1 MPGYEAA
8 GGGGQRSGGG
18 GVPDGLL
25 LGALGL
31 LLSSTVLVWSA
42 TGLSALLAHGSWP
55 SGVSVRE
62 SALAVRALLGEPG
75 DPAAAWPDADA
86 DALARPGLFWGVLVG
101 QLMLLFTFAVM
112 AMGAI
117 ARRRL
122 RRAERRAARAAAGR
136 ATTSGAAVGRAA
148 SDRETRPDVPTHSAP
163 VHSAPGEG
171 PEGQGDLEGLGGVE
185 GLGGL
190 GGLGDVRKGAGEADR
205 EGTPRAARESMPE
218 ASHDASR
225 QASHATPQQPGPRWT
240 EPVNSPAPEVSSA
253 VERAATEAPAVPG
266 LVGAP
271 ALGYGSEVRTAR
283 TPAEALAEA
292 TGPALVVTADPTLWS
307 ETVGA
312 RGKLGPTHLYD
323 PSHAADAPVRLRWSP
338 ERGCHDM
345 ETAAARAA
353 ALLAPVRSPAK
364 IDEATHDTAVTLLRC
379 ALHAAA
385 VDGQPFKQ
393 AHRWTTV
400 AGSANDAVRILR
412 KHKSAHSGAAGE
424 LEAALIGYP
433 ERRDEATALIRHA
446 FDCLAQL
453 HVRNSCTASKADV
466 VALES
471 FVSEGGTLYVVG
483 ESREDPRR
491 DPGAMPLA
499 TALTTYV
506 VELGRR
512 MAARS
517 SSGRL
522 DPPMTVVLDAP
533 ATVAPLPALPAL
545 LTEGATYGLH
555 THAFHR
561 SPDQA
566 HAWWPELRAGV

>member
-1 MPGYEAA
+1 MPEYEAA
-8 GGGGQRSGGG
+8 NGGGGRSGGG

-42 TGLSALLAHGSWP
+42 TGLSALLTHGSWP

-62 SALAVRALLGEPG
+62 SALAVRALLGDPG
-75 DPAAAWPDADA
+75 NPATAWPDADA
-86 DALARPGLFWGVLVG
+86 NALARPGLFWGVLVG
-101 QLMLLFTFAVM
+101 QLMLLFTFAVV
-112 AMGAI
+112 ALSAVT
-117 ARRRL
+117 RRRA
-122 RRAERRAARAAAGR
+122 RRAERRAAAREAAALGR
-136 ATTSGAAVGRAA
+136 AERESAGR
-148 SDRETRPDVPTHSAP
+148 E
-163 VHSAPGEG
+163 
-171 PEGQGDLEGLGGVE
+171 
-185 GLGGL
+185 
-190 GGLGDVRKGAGEADR
+190 DVRKGAGKGVGKGVGEAGRD
-205 EGTPRAARESMPE
+205 EALRAAQEAVRE
-218 ASHDASR
+218 ASR
-225 QASHATPQQPGPRWT
+225 REERTP
-240 EPVNSPAPEVSSA
+240 EPVNSSAAEASSA
-253 VERAATEAPAVPG
+253 PYEADTAAPTSPSPLVAAAPP
-266 LVGAP
+266 LEYAP
-271 ALGYGSEVRTAR
+271 DVRTAR

-323 PSHAADAPVRLRWSP
+323 PTHATDAPVRLRWSP
-338 ERGCHDM
+338 ERGCQDM
-345 ETAAARAA
+345 DTAAARAA

-364 IDEATHDTAVTLLRC
+364 VDEATHETAVTLLRC

-385 VDGQPFKQ
+385 IDGQPFKQ

-453 HVRNSCTASKADV
+453 HVRNSCSASKADA

-471 FVSEGGTLYVVG
+471 FVAEGGTLYVVG

-491 DPGAMPLA
+491 DPGAMPLV

-522 DPPMTVVLDAP
+522 DPPMTVVLDTP
-533 ATVAPLPALPAL
+533 ATVAPLPTLPTL
-545 LTEGATYGLH
+545 LSEGPTYGLD

-566 HAWWPELRAGV
+566 HAWWPELAAGQPR